1 MGTPEFAVPSLFE
14 LHKAGFDIRAVVTQ
28 PDKQRGRGKK
38 VSFTPV
44 KTAALELGLPVLQPE
59 RMKDPDFL
67 SELKGYGADLFVVV
81 AFRILPSRVLS
92 IPPLGS
98 VNLHASLLPRY
109 RGAAPI
115 NHALFNGEKETG
127 ATVFFLNR
135 GIDTGNIISSETVTI
150 DENDDYGNL
159 YDKLAFAGAKLLSDS
174 VRNIFDGNYS
184 AKQQEEGE
192 FPSAPK
198 ILSDDLVIDWYLNA
212 EQIRNRI
219 RGLSPKPGAYS
230 TLDGRRIRIIS
241 ADFENSEHDKIPGTV
256 TGTDRKA
263 GTISVACGKGTL
275 IVRTIQPESKPVTS
289 VKDFLNGNRIET
301 GAVFI

>member
-1 MGTPEFAVPSLFE
+1 MGTPEFAVPSLFA
-14 LHKAGFDIRAVVTQ
+14 LHKAGFEIRAVVTQ

-59 RMKDPDFL
+59 KMKDPVFL
-67 SELKGYGADLFVVV
+67 SELENYGADLFVVV
-81 AFRILPSRVLS
+81 AFRILPSKVLS

-127 ATVFFLNR
+127 VTVFFLNK
-135 GIDTGNIISSETVTI
+135 GVDTGNIISSETVTI
-150 DENDDYGNL
+150 DDNDNYGTL
-159 YDKLAFAGAKLLSDS
+159 YDKLAVSGAKLLSES

-184 AKQQEEGE
+184 AKPQEEGE

-230 TLDGRRIRIIS
+230 TLDGRRIRMIA
-241 ADFENSEHDKIPGTV
+241 ADFESGGQNTSPGTV

-263 GTISVACGKGTL
+263 GTISVACGKGSL
-275 IVRTIQPESKPVTS
+275 IIKTIQPESKPVTS

-301 GAVFI
+301 GAVFS